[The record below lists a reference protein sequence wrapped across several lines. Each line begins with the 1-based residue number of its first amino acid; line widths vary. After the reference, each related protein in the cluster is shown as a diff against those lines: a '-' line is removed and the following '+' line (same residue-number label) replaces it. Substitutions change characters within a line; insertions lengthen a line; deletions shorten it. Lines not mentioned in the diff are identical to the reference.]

1 MVSNQYVI
9 RFQHALC
16 QRLGTEKQLR
26 ELGVAVNSHYGQNL
40 LEMGQN

>member
-16 QRLGTEKQLR
+16 QRLGKEKQLR
-26 ELGVAVNSHYGQNL
+26 ELGVSDYGQTL
-40 LEMGQN
+40 LKMGQE